1 MNMELRKCN
10 QPPYDLKSSPP
21 DPALNLQAIMP
32 AVRTGSTSPASPKT
46 PKRSRV
52 NQSPFTPTSPTQKLH
67 PTPSKVV
74 APQHLEWID
83 IPVWTDSRS
92 PLQDLPVEILDKSV
106 WGSWFALKSPAITNL
121 RNNIISSASPD
132 HANTEQMAFTQANL
146 HLSCLPPN
154 FEPLSVKDE
163 VVNLVNGRTIVLAEA
178 KKVWKVDDAQMANL
192 PYVAEPNPHHHL
204 GASMK
209 KYKLSAVRAL
219 AFKAHGG
226 PLGHAA
232 YLEKLAVRAAK
243 TRAREDNG
251 RSPTKRPATL
261 DALAIRGIRSFDP
274 QKMER
279 INFAK
284 PGVTVIVGHN
294 GSGKTTIVECLKYAT
309 TGDQPPNTKGGAFVH
324 DPKMA
329 HEKEVKAQVKLRF
342 YARNGVRM
350 VATRNLMVTAKKTGL
365 TMKTLE
371 SILDADNPNGGNK
384 RSTISTKCAEIDA
397 EIPHLL
403 GVSKSVLENVI
414 FCHQEDSYWP
424 LSEPS
429 VLKKKF
435 DDIFEATKY
444 TKALD
449 NIKGIRKELVA
460 DLKVERERLDGLA
473 NEKKHAE
480 KTHQLS
486 NKISDITSEV
496 EEKEETIQAL
506 QEEETFVE
514 QQNFHFREEGSKFK
528 EHYMKAEEL
537 EKRKAADSIDAQ
549 DTERQLGKEK
559 LSPSVTDVQIQEQL
573 ASFDAI
579 QRQKQAEVER
589 INRLIK
595 EEKEVEDTYRRKL
608 KNVERQRGLLQGDA
622 QRHEE
627 DVATCEETIRKA
639 AEAHTIQGYS
649 QDSVDEF
656 IAKLKTLQRRQ
667 AAETE
672 TIQNSMRLKGRQYAG
687 KIADQ
692 QSQMATSSRE
702 RDSTS
707 TQINRYQASISQ
719 AEGVADK
726 NKSLETEIQYNT
738 VDIADRKAR
747 LDKMVADFVSAK
759 FDDKMVQ
766 KAKQITNTHTER
778 DLLMDEHSKSSM
790 QASDRAKLD
799 VKRGDLKK
807 KQAFVDRTL
816 ETHSAKFRIYFDV
829 DAQPESM
836 ESDIEQ
842 LITSKTREL
851 SRLEA
856 DYNNTN
862 RESAEL
868 QSTYKRLKQEFADK
882 KQEVTKLE
890 KRLYD
895 AVNANLEKDQAPSTL
910 NQAIA
915 DANAEL
921 QDLQAQAGKIIGAGD
936 FYKSLLDDGRK
947 AKRCGVCDRQ
957 LASTKEMELFE
968 ETLQAKIAQTTADKI
983 KENEDQIQDWA
994 TEAARLQAYLPMQAD
1009 VARIRKDLPKLE
1021 KTLEDQRLKDEAGRA
1036 AADRVASALK
1046 GIKVAITDL
1055 NALREEARN
1064 VSRSNEE
1071 IAFIRTEI
1079 TQLERNLQST
1089 GSLRTASELQAE
1101 VDRTLERE
1109 KTLLQNE
1116 KEQQLV
1122 AQRTVE
1128 NEIHAKEMKA
1138 GQLQARLI
1146 EGRGVTT
1153 RMEKEKEELVELKA
1167 KLPTF
1172 NAKISSLQSKVEE
1185 LETEQK
1191 EHERQLSEKLSVAQ
1205 RQQTLLNSS
1214 VLELDSVQT
1223 RIDKYVSEDSAQRL
1237 AASAKNVTEL
1247 EAHVAKTVSSIDAKR
1262 IDMAAKE
1269 AEVNQGEARR
1279 SSLENNQRWRKLKR
1293 RIEETEIELESL
1305 PMEEAA
1311 ESKRDFDV
1319 KYDAMQ
1325 KRERDIKGKIA
1336 RLSGEVSILK
1346 AQIKSY
1352 QKDLSNEFKNIKK
1365 RYMDQLIKVK
1375 MQDMASGDLEKYGKA
1390 LDSAIMKYHS
1400 LKMEEVNDTMR
1411 HLWNKT
1417 YQGTDI
1423 DGIMIRSEGD
1433 TGTTKRSYNYRVVM
1447 MKDQVEMD
1455 MRGRCSAG
1463 QKMLASIIIRLA
1475 LSDSFGQD
1483 CGILALDEPTN
1494 ALDTENIEAL
1504 ASSLVEIINERR
1516 RAANFQLIIITHDE
1530 NFLRKLGENGVVQD
1544 YWCEL
1549 IC

>member
-1 MNMELRKCN
+1 M
-10 QPPYDLKSSPP
+10 
-21 DPALNLQAIMP
+21 
-32 AVRTGSTSPASPKT
+32 
-46 PKRSRV
+46 
-52 NQSPFTPTSPTQKLH
+52 
-67 PTPSKVV
+67 KVV
-74 APQHLEWID
+74 DLE
-83 IPVWTDSRS
+83 R
-92 PLQDLPVEILDKSV
+92 
-106 WGSWFALKSPAITNL
+106 G
-121 RNNIISSASPD
+121 
-132 HANTEQMAFTQANL
+132 QAR
-146 HLSCLPPN
+146 
-154 FEPLSVKDE
+154 FD
-163 VVNLVNGRTIVLAEA
+163 
-178 KKVWKVDDAQMANL
+178 
-192 PYVAEPNPHHHL
+192 
-204 GASMK
+204 
-209 KYKLSAVRAL
+209 L
-219 AFKAHGG
+219 AFSGISLSTISVIH
-226 PLGHAA
+226 
-232 YLEKLAVRAAK
+232 
-243 TRAREDNG
+243 NIM
-251 RSPTKRPATL
+251 ATL

-384 RSTISTKCAEIDA
+384 RSTISTKCAEIDT

-460 DLKVERERLDGLA
+460 DLKVERERLDGLS

-480 KTHQLS
+480 KLTG
-486 NKISDITSEV
+486 KIADITSEV
-496 EEKEETIQAL
+496 EEKEETIKAL

-537 EKRKAADSIDAQ
+537 EKRKMADTADAQ

-559 LSPSVTDVQIQEQL
+559 LPPSVTDAQIQEQL

-579 QRQKQAEVER
+579 QRQKQVVVER
-589 INRLIK
+589 LSREIK
-595 EEKEVEDTYRRKL
+595 EEKETEDTYRRKL
-608 KNVERQRGLLQGDA
+608 KKVERDRGLLQGDA

-627 DVATCEETIRKA
+627 DINMREETVRKV
-639 AEAHTIQGYS
+639 AEAHSIQGYS

-672 TIQNSMRLKGRQYAG
+672 TIQGNIREQSRQFAS

-692 QSQMATSSRE
+692 RSHMTTASRE
-702 RDSTS
+702 RDSMS
-707 TQINRYQASISQ
+707 TQINRYQTSIAQ
-719 AEGVADK
+719 AESVVDK
-726 NKSLETEIQYNT
+726 NKSLETEIQYNSA
-738 VDIADRKAR
+738 DIADRKAR
-747 LDKMVADFVSAK
+747 LDKMVADFVAAR
-759 FDDKMVQ
+759 FDHQMVQ
-766 KAKQITNTHTER
+766 KAKQITNAQTER

-799 VKRGDLKK
+799 VKRGDLKR

-816 ETHSAKFRIYFDV
+816 ETHSAKFRTYFDV

-836 ESDIEQ
+836 ENDIEQ
-842 LITSKTREL
+842 LITVKTREL

-868 QSTYKRLKQEFADK
+868 QSTYKRLKQELADK
-882 KQEVTKLE
+882 KLEVAKLE
-890 KRLYD
+890 KRLHD
-895 AVNANLEKDQAPSTL
+895 GVNANLEPDQEPTDL

-915 DANAEL
+915 DANTEL
-921 QDLQAQAGKIIGAGD
+921 QDLQAQAGKIVGAGD
-936 FYKSLLDDGRK
+936 FYKSLLADGKK
-947 AKRCGVCDRQ
+947 AKKCGVCERK
-957 LASTKEMELFE
+957 LASNKEIEMFE
-968 ETLQAKIAQTTADKI
+968 QTLQAKIAQTTAAKI
-983 KENEDQIQDWA
+983 QENEDMIRDWVA
-994 TEAARLQAYLPMQAD
+994 EVSRLQAYLPMQAD

-1021 KTLEDQRLKDEAGRA
+1021 KVLEDQRVKDEAGRA
-1036 AADRVASALK
+1036 AADKAASALK
-1046 GIKVAITDL
+1046 EIRAAIADL
-1055 NALREEARN
+1055 NGLREEARN
-1064 VSRSNEE
+1064 VTRSNEE
-1071 IAFIRTEI
+1071 IASIRTEI
-1079 TQLERNLQST
+1079 TQIERNLQSS
-1089 GSLRTASELQAE
+1089 GSLRTANELQEE
-1101 VDRTLERE
+1101 VDRVSQLIKTLERE
-1109 KTLLQNE
+1109 KMVLQNE

-1128 NEIHAKEMKA
+1128 NEIHAKEMNA
-1138 GQLQARLI
+1138 GQLQARLV
-1146 EGRGVTT
+1146 EGRAITS
-1153 RMEKEKEELVELKA
+1153 RMDKESEEVAELRT

-1172 NAKISSLQSKVEE
+1172 NTKIASFQSKVEE
-1185 LETEQK
+1185 LETEQR
-1191 EHERQLSEKLSVAQ
+1191 EQERHLSEKLSVAQ
-1205 RQQTLLNSS
+1205 RQQALLNSS
-1214 VLELDSVQT
+1214 VLELDSVQA
-1223 RIDKYVSEDSAQRL
+1223 RIDKYVSEDSAQKL
-1237 AASAKNVTEL
+1237 VTFTKNAAEL
-1247 EAHVAKTVSSIDAKR
+1247 EVHVNKTVSSIEAKR
-1262 IDMAAKE
+1262 ADMSAKE

-1279 SSLENNQRWRKLKR
+1279 SSLENNQRWRRIKR

-1325 KRERDIKGKIA
+1325 RRERDIKAKIA

-1352 QKDLSNEFKNIKK
+1352 QKDLSNDFKNIKK

-1375 MQDMASGDLEKYGKA
+1375 MQDMASGDLEKYAKA
-1390 LDSAIMKYHS
+1390 LDNAIMKYHS

-1544 YWCEL
+1544 YWRVTRSDNQKSIIEKHML
-1549 IC
+1549 M